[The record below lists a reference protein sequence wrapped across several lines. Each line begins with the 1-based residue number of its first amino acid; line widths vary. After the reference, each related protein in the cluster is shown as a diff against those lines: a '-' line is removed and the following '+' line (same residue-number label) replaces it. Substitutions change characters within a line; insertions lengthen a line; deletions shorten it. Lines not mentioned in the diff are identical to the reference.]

1 MVLSLLPV
9 SLVGADT
16 ETTTPAYAVIF
27 QKAHNQT
34 EGSLAIDIYL
44 QATVAS
50 EVTGYQ
56 LEVTPADGL
65 TLTGVVDNTGN
76 DNVKASGTTVV
87 YDPAGLKPITLGTAK
102 VLVATATVTGETLPA
117 NVGEAITVTNA
128 LVTTAEAQY
137 TPELSALNYGC
148 TDHTCGHGT
157 GEWKALTQAD
167 LEALCGKDSKG
178 NTLYFLGSGNYYLTE
193 DIVAAYK
200 TYVSEEN
207 AKINLCLNGYTFTSP
222 AADKLL
228 EVGAN
233 GAEVNFCDCTAT
245 GTGEGLVAGKFI
257 LRYYNWGNFRMAG
270 VNSKLNCT
278 NVIIEGAEDAV
289 SYDAKNSNIGNAA
302 TFYQPAAAVGS
313 SIYVENVLIKDVNA
327 SKTVIDTRAEGYYKN
342 VTFVN
347 CSGGEN
353 DADDQ
358 LAIFATNGSHA
369 SSGTRALT
377 IDGCKFIDC
386 EGDVLDTNQKPAI
399 NFTLKGDVQA
409 EGAFFITKSCK
420 VNLELGDNADVTIR
434 TENDKTEETLADQV
448 VIPEGAT
455 LPAGT
460 LLYKNVDML
469 VDYVDGK
476 FSWVGHA
483 HKAQT
488 FANGTEEGH
497 TVEGMSFKAWDDST
511 SLPTDGN
518 WYLITDVALSARASI
533 TNGKVLNLDLNGHT
547 IKQTKTTTAIL
558 EVQGGG
564 TFNLFDC
571 QGGYDEA
578 GKWTGGKLTGGTGG
592 SGGAVLLQPGVA
604 GDTTKRAVF
613 NMYGGSLS
621 GNHTA
626 SSGGGVYVGYSR
638 VENGKNRAGAMFNMY
653 DGEIANNTS
662 NAWGGAVTMMG
673 YSHTATSGTVGLDPE
688 LGLGAQFNLHGGKIY
703 GNVTEKIGETTG
715 FAEGT
720 IHVTYDAVMNM
731 TGGEIYNNSAERGGA
746 IFMSQKANKVTI
758 TGGKIYGN
766 SAVESEYKRTQYKLT
781 TNTSGAATGYTI
793 YQGMGGAIYCHGG
806 TLVIKNIELSD
817 NISTRGGAIFA
828 DNGGNTNVQ
837 VENCVFDGNTSKDF
851 RTAKFDES
859 VKNTSGGAYTSH
871 NQNWGNGGVV
881 CLDTSTTTVSFKN
894 CQFTNNQSL
903 DPAGTSAYSGA
914 GGAIYADYIK
924 YLTIDGCT
932 FDGNI
937 AEKDCGGAV
946 NLRNDNTAADIRN
959 CVFTNNT
966 AGNAGGAIYTVNG
979 SILKLTDTLIYG
991 NNNTGN
997 AMGGGIY
1004 VTSQGGRV
1012 ILSGKVV
1019 IDQNTYKGTHGIKTD
1034 LAFQNQTARTY
1045 LAEVDELGAGSSV
1058 NMYFD
1063 CNATSTVIT
1072 EDKAEG
1078 YVKLAPDATQ
1088 SDWDCGWITVT
1099 SKANTT
1105 ARQVAY
1111 IDLTDDSV
1119 DNKTFEWGHYHKDA
1133 EGNYYALHAWTSTNS
1148 LPDKPADDGIGYYLT
1163 KDVTISTANNRT
1175 EYRPGAHSENQYD
1188 FELCFNGHDVTVPS
1202 NVATAAIV
1210 LRSVNAWI
1218 GDCTASFDNNG
1229 HLIGGG
1235 AVKGAHKS
1243 ENGGGM
1249 YFTDDDSIGTNITL
1263 YGIEFNGCYET
1274 VKRNGTASPGY
1285 AGGALHARNKSN
1297 TVDQTDIT
1305 VIGCKFVGNYTN
1317 QEGGAICS
1325 LNGADFVIKDT
1336 VFEDNYTG
1344 RYGGAIA
1351 MIGAS
1356 GAKGELDLDNCRFIG
1371 NYTTSNATKWTDDAA
1386 TEDVD
1391 ETITPMKG
1399 TGLGGAVYASNTKVD
1414 VKDCYFEG
1422 NRAYNAEN
1430 LTNISWTSD
1439 VGIGQ
1444 GGAIYLTSSATVD
1457 VEGSTFVDNYA
1468 AYQAGAIYY
1477 YGGTNHITSSVF
1489 EGNIGEQYGGALFT
1503 LNSGAVLHITG
1514 TADAPSV
1521 FRNNQS
1527 LGFTYTKADGTK
1539 ATANG
1544 RGGAIECM
1552 NGTTSMTYCQFYD
1565 NTARYEGGA
1574 VRLGGGGGTTKVYS
1588 LDNCYF
1594 EGNESTASSGGA
1606 LYIHAVTKEATVTD
1620 CDFVDN
1626 TADTQGGG
1634 LYLRG
1639 STVKSGDTVISV
1651 PNITVN
1657 GGTFEGNKAGD
1668 YSGALH
1674 VAQATTLTA
1683 NGVTFKN
1690 NETKNGGAITT
1701 GESAAIVNCNNC
1713 LFTGNTATNNGGA
1726 VNHLWFGP
1734 VAYTGCTFEGNTAA
1748 NNGGALYI
1756 QGNSKAVATIGGAGD
1771 EACTFTGNTAKSAG
1785 AVWAGSATSGG
1796 ALTTPTTNII
1806 NSTFTENT
1814 ATNDV
1819 AAVKSC
1825 NKHQLSL
1832 TDCTIT
1838 DNTSKI
1844 YGALHVT
1851 TANAGLTLA
1860 GKMVVTDNISTDY
1873 ADHAENTDL
1882 FYQDYAETDA
1892 GEATVDMTGLTEGST
1907 IGVYV
1912 MESRMAEDPVLTKN
1926 SSAAAFGYLYANTD
1940 RLILTTKDN
1949 EVLAVK
1955 YIDASGNVYGDVQS
1969 AIQAAEA
1976 AGAETFQLQAAT
1988 TEELTLTTLTYI
2000 DLNGKDAA
2008 KITVPEGKV
2017 LTLVDTTTDDY
2028 DCSDGFG
2035 SVTVE
2040 GAYKAYAQDSTSGS
2054 LKRYVV
2060 IADEDGKLS
2069 AHRVYLAITA
2079 KTLRPTNAGVGFKAI
2094 FAGDEIVA
2102 ENIVYGVQLSG
2113 YSDYSQVLAAS
2124 FDTME
2129 PGALTNTPNQKTVV
2143 IYDAITAENTSR
2155 WDADLYGRPFITIG
2169 ETTVYGKNVTVNMKT
2184 MAANALVNGDATV
2197 VAAVNEML
2205 TKCGV
2210 SVN

>member
-731 TGGEIYNNSAERGGA
+731 TAARSI
-746 IFMSQKANKVTI
+746 I
-758 TGGKIYGN
+758 TPL
-766 SAVESEYKRTQYKLT
+766 SAVAPSSCHRRPIRSPLPVVRST
-781 TNTSGAATGYTI
+781 ATP
-793 YQGMGGAIYCHGG
+793 
-806 TLVIKNIELSD
+806 LWNL
-817 NISTRGGAIFA
+817 STR
-828 DNGGNTNVQ
+828 
-837 VENCVFDGNTSKDF
+837 E
-851 RTAKFDES
+851 
-859 VKNTSGGAYTSH
+859 
-871 NQNWGNGGVV
+871 
-881 CLDTSTTTVSFKN
+881 
-894 CQFTNNQSL
+894 
-903 DPAGTSAYSGA
+903 P
-914 GGAIYADYIK
+914 
-924 YLTIDGCT
+924 
-932 FDGNI
+932 
-937 AEKDCGGAV
+937 
-946 NLRNDNTAADIRN
+946 
-959 CVFTNNT
+959 
-966 AGNAGGAIYTVNG
+966 
-979 SILKLTDTLIYG
+979 SI
-991 NNNTGN
+991 
-997 AMGGGIY
+997 
-1004 VTSQGGRV
+1004 S
-1012 ILSGKVV
+1012 
-1019 IDQNTYKGTHGIKTD
+1019 
-1034 LAFQNQTARTY
+1034 
-1045 LAEVDELGAGSSV
+1045 
-1058 NMYFD
+1058 
-1063 CNATSTVIT
+1063 
-1072 EDKAEG
+1072 
-1078 YVKLAPDATQ
+1078 
-1088 SDWDCGWITVT
+1088 
-1099 SKANTT
+1099 
-1105 ARQVAY
+1105 
-1111 IDLTDDSV
+1111 
-1119 DNKTFEWGHYHKDA
+1119 
-1133 EGNYYALHAWTSTNS
+1133 
-1148 LPDKPADDGIGYYLT
+1148 
-1163 KDVTISTANNRT
+1163 
-1175 EYRPGAHSENQYD
+1175 
-1188 FELCFNGHDVTVPS
+1188 
-1202 NVATAAIV
+1202 
-1210 LRSVNAWI
+1210 
-1218 GDCTASFDNNG
+1218 
-1229 HLIGGG
+1229 
-1235 AVKGAHKS
+1235 
-1243 ENGGGM
+1243 
-1249 YFTDDDSIGTNITL
+1249 
-1263 YGIEFNGCYET
+1263 
-1274 VKRNGTASPGY
+1274 
-1285 AGGALHARNKSN
+1285 
-1297 TVDQTDIT
+1297 
-1305 VIGCKFVGNYTN
+1305 
-1317 QEGGAICS
+1317 
-1325 LNGADFVIKDT
+1325 
-1336 VFEDNYTG
+1336 
-1344 RYGGAIA
+1344 
-1351 MIGAS
+1351 
-1356 GAKGELDLDNCRFIG
+1356 
-1371 NYTTSNATKWTDDAA
+1371 
-1386 TEDVD
+1386 
-1391 ETITPMKG
+1391 
-1399 TGLGGAVYASNTKVD
+1399 
-1414 VKDCYFEG
+1414 
-1422 NRAYNAEN
+1422 
-1430 LTNISWTSD
+1430 
-1439 VGIGQ
+1439 
-1444 GGAIYLTSSATVD
+1444 
-1457 VEGSTFVDNYA
+1457 
-1468 AYQAGAIYY
+1468 
-1477 YGGTNHITSSVF
+1477 
-1489 EGNIGEQYGGALFT
+1489 
-1503 LNSGAVLHITG
+1503 
-1514 TADAPSV
+1514 
-1521 FRNNQS
+1521 
-1527 LGFTYTKADGTK
+1527 
-1539 ATANG
+1539 
-1544 RGGAIECM
+1544 
-1552 NGTTSMTYCQFYD
+1552 
-1565 NTARYEGGA
+1565 
-1574 VRLGGGGGTTKVYS
+1574 
-1588 LDNCYF
+1588 
-1594 EGNESTASSGGA
+1594 
-1606 LYIHAVTKEATVTD
+1606 
-1620 CDFVDN
+1620 
-1626 TADTQGGG
+1626 
-1634 LYLRG
+1634 
-1639 STVKSGDTVISV
+1639 
-1651 PNITVN
+1651 
-1657 GGTFEGNKAGD
+1657 
-1668 YSGALH
+1668 
-1674 VAQATTLTA
+1674 
-1683 NGVTFKN
+1683 
-1690 NETKNGGAITT
+1690 
-1701 GESAAIVNCNNC
+1701 
-1713 LFTGNTATNNGGA
+1713 
-1726 VNHLWFGP
+1726 
-1734 VAYTGCTFEGNTAA
+1734 
-1748 NNGGALYI
+1748 
-1756 QGNSKAVATIGGAGD
+1756 
-1771 EACTFTGNTAKSAG
+1771 
-1785 AVWAGSATSGG
+1785 
-1796 ALTTPTTNII
+1796 
-1806 NSTFTENT
+1806 
-1814 ATNDV
+1814 
-1819 AAVKSC
+1819 
-1825 NKHQLSL
+1825 
-1832 TDCTIT
+1832 
-1838 DNTSKI
+1838 
-1844 YGALHVT
+1844 
-1851 TANAGLTLA
+1851 
-1860 GKMVVTDNISTDY
+1860 
-1873 ADHAENTDL
+1873 
-1882 FYQDYAETDA
+1882 
-1892 GEATVDMTGLTEGST
+1892 
-1907 IGVYV
+1907 
-1912 MESRMAEDPVLTKN
+1912 
-1926 SSAAAFGYLYANTD
+1926 
-1940 RLILTTKDN
+1940 
-1949 EVLAVK
+1949 
-1955 YIDASGNVYGDVQS
+1955 
-1969 AIQAAEA
+1969 
-1976 AGAETFQLQAAT
+1976 
-1988 TEELTLTTLTYI
+1988 
-2000 DLNGKDAA
+2000 
-2008 KITVPEGKV
+2008 
-2017 LTLVDTTTDDY
+2017 
-2028 DCSDGFG
+2028 
-2035 SVTVE
+2035 
-2040 GAYKAYAQDSTSGS
+2040 
-2054 LKRYVV
+2054 
-2060 IADEDGKLS
+2060 
-2069 AHRVYLAITA
+2069 
-2079 KTLRPTNAGVGFKAI
+2079 
-2094 FAGDEIVA
+2094 
-2102 ENIVYGVQLSG
+2102 
-2113 YSDYSQVLAAS
+2113 
-2124 FDTME
+2124 
-2129 PGALTNTPNQKTVV
+2129 
-2143 IYDAITAENTSR
+2143 
-2155 WDADLYGRPFITIG
+2155 
-2169 ETTVYGKNVTVNMKT
+2169 
-2184 MAANALVNGDATV
+2184 
-2197 VAAVNEML
+2197 
-2205 TKCGV
+2205 
-2210 SVN
+2210 